1 VCLIGCCGVVCAE
14 TLDRIVA
21 VVNGDIIL
29 YSELQEQVRQLTK
42 MSPNLKLEDPARRAQ
57 LEREVMQQM
66 IRDQLADQEIK
77 RLKIVVSAREI
88 DEALETIKSEN
99 HFTDAQFENVIQQ
112 QGQTREQVRQGIKRE
127 LERSRLVERVFK
139 SKTVITQEQVDA
151 FLKTDEAALVERRR
165 LALLFIPFP
174 EGAQGQQTAE
184 AEKMVRDVM
193 NRLKGGED
201 FSKLAKEYSK
211 GPAAQEGGDLGYIP
225 KDELAPP
232 IEAATRRLKPNE
244 MTELLKTPTGF
255 FIIKVLDVQ
264 KTKQAAVDA
273 EAREKARRQLFQTE
287 MSKKFEDWVRD
298 LEARAFIQISL

>member
-1 VCLIGCCGVVCAE
+1 MRSIIRFCFIIVCLIGCCGVVCAE
-14 TLDRIVA
+14 TIDRIVA

-57 LEREVMQQM
+57 LEREVLQQM
-66 IRDQLADQEIK
+66 IRDHLADQEIR

-112 QGQTREQVRQGIKRE
+112 QGQTREQVRQGIKKE

-165 LALLFIPFP
+165 LALLFLPFP
-174 EGAQGQQTAE
+174 EGAQGQKTAE
-184 AEKMVRDVM
+184 VEKMARDVM

-211 GPAAQEGGDLGYIP
+211 GPAAQEGGTW
-225 KDELAPP
+225 A
-232 IEAATRRLKPNE
+232 
-244 MTELLKTPTGF
+244 
-255 FIIKVLDVQ
+255 
-264 KTKQAAVDA
+264 
-273 EAREKARRQLFQTE
+273 
-287 MSKKFEDWVRD
+287 
-298 LEARAFIQISL
+298 ISLRMNSRPPSKQQPGGSSRMR